1 MTPDPEFSVLLT
13 THFVKR
19 SRDPH
24 TKFPSRHFWRC
35 LPAFARLAEANPERQ
50 CMVRLSECKIV
61 FASHRNNDGTIKLVF
76 ITAMPYEYKHNIF
89 KRAVTEDLGEIET
102 LGLME

>member
-1 MTPDPEFSVLLT
+1 
-13 THFVKR
+13 
-19 SRDPH
+19 
-24 TKFPSRHFWRC
+24 
-35 LPAFARLAEANPERQ
+35 
-50 CMVRLSECKIV
+50 MVRLSECKIV

>member
-1 MTPDPEFSVLLT
+1 MTPEPEFSVLLT

-19 SRDPH
+19 SRDPY

-35 LPAFARLAEANPERQ
+35 LPTFARLAEANPERQ
-50 CMVRLSECKIV
+50 CMVRLEECQIV
-61 FASHRNNDGTIKLVF
+61 FGSSRNNNGTIKLVF
-76 ITAMPYEYKHNIF
+76 ITAMPSEYKHNMF